1 MNYKKTKYNPIV
13 GKNWKYDPNNDS
25 SFKLSRTK
33 IELFCKCERCF
44 YYEVRLGFRAPR
56 GPSWPLNSA
65 VDTLLKKEMDFCRKE
80 NRPHGIFKENNL
92 NIKPFNHPD
101 LSIWQDSFKGIQY
114 LHPDYN
120 LILYG
125 GVDDIMVDE
134 NDELV
139 VIDFKSTAKRAD
151 IKTSEDVFQG
161 GETYK
166 RQLEIYSWLLQKNEF
181 KVSTNGYLLYYNGDT
196 NQPHLGKIM
205 HFRRSLVSFVLDT
218 DWIDSTVSAMYDCL
232 QQDSAPE
239 LDKDACEQ
247 CLYRETYGELKDPS
261 QASLF

>member
-1 MNYKKTKYNPIV
+1 
-13 GKNWKYDPNNDS
+13 
-25 SFKLSRTK
+25 
-33 IELFCKCERCF
+33 
-44 YYEVRLGFRAPR
+44 
-56 GPSWPLNSA
+56 
-65 VDTLLKKEMDFCRKE
+65 MDFCRKE

-92 NIKPFNHPD
+92 NIQPFNHPD

-181 KVSTNGYLLYYNGDT
+181 RVSTNGYLCILEG
-196 NQPHLGKIM
+196 H
-205 HFRRSLVSFVLDT
+205 
-218 DWIDSTVSAMYDCL
+218 
-232 QQDSAPE
+232 
-239 LDKDACEQ
+239 
-247 CLYRETYGELKDPS
+247 
-261 QASLF
+261 